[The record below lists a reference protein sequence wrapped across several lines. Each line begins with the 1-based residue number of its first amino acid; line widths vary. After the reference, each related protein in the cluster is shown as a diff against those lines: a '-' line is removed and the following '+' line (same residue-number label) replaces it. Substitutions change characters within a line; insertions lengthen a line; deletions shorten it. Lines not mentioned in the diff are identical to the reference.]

1 MNDKHQF
8 KVGDKVVDFGQVCRI
23 YKIKKD
29 RNLEGKKEDCIYYK
43 PYFKSEKNQSIICSI
58 PKSNVEEENV
68 RKPVS
73 KKKISEVL
81 KLLGQKPNGEITI
94 NVTKA
99 STYLREND
107 PIETARLLKILWLE
121 KQGNEEKKLSTRK
134 KMMYQNAMR
143 HLVEEIAVVQNI
155 SLKKAKE
162 KISRRL
168 KKICLA
174 KPEEGKSTEVSE
186 AGSEK

>member
-8 KVGDKVVDFGQVCRI
+8 KVGDKLVDFGQVYRV

-29 RNLEGKKEDCIYYK
+29 KTLEGKREDCIYYK
-43 PYFKSEKNQSIICSI
+43 PYFKSEKNQSLVCSI
-58 PKSNVEEENV
+58 PKSNIEEENL

-73 KKKISEVL
+73 KKKINETL
-81 KLLGQKPNGEITI
+81 KLLGQKPNSETVI
-94 NVTKA
+94 NIAVA
-99 STYLREND
+99 SSYLKENN

-121 KQGNEEKKLSTRK
+121 KQGNKEKKLSTRK
-134 KMMYQNAMR
+134 KMICQNAMR

-162 KISRRL
+162 KIIRRL
-168 KKICLA
+168 EKICPA
-174 KPEEGKSTEVSE
+174 KQGEGIED
-186 AGSEK
+186 EK

>member
-8 KVGDKVVDFGQVCRI
+8 KVGDKIVDFGQVYRI

-29 RNLEGKKEDCIYYK
+29 KTLEGKREDCIYYK
-43 PYFKSEKNQSIICSI
+43 PYFKSEKNQSLVCSI
-58 PKSNVEEENV
+58 PRSNVEEENL

-73 KKKISEVL
+73 KKKINETL
-81 KLLGQKPNGEITI
+81 KLLGQKPNSETVI
-94 NVTKA
+94 NIAIA
-99 STYLREND
+99 STYLKENN

-121 KQGNEEKKLSTRK
+121 KQSNKEKKLSTRK
-134 KMMYQNAMR
+134 KMISENAMR

-168 KKICLA
+168 EKICPT
-174 KPEEGKSTEVSE
+174 KQEEGI
-186 AGSEK
+186 GDEK

>member
-8 KVGDKVVDFGQVCRI
+8 KVGDKVVDFGQVYRI

-29 RNLEGKKEDCIYYK
+29 RTLEGKREDCIYYK
-43 PYFKSEKNQSIICSI
+43 PYFKSERNQSIVCSI
-58 PKSNVEEENV
+58 PKSNVKEENL

-73 KKKISEVL
+73 KKKINEVL
-81 KLLGQKPNGEITI
+81 KLLGQEPNSETTI
-94 NVTKA
+94 NVIKA
-99 STYLREND
+99 SAYLKEND
-107 PIETARLLKILWLE
+107 PVETARLIKLLWLE

-134 KMMYQNAMR
+134 KMIYQNAMG
-143 HLVEEIAVVQNI
+143 HLVEEIAVVKNI
-155 SLKKAKE
+155 SLKKARE

-174 KPEEGKSTEVSE
+174 KPKEGRESEE
-186 AGSEK
+186 